1 MITDYNITDL
11 INEECYEN
19 YYRKS
24 RNWDKYYDALAEKA
38 DREYDESEDNCDG

>member
-11 INEECYEN
+11 INDSCYEN

-24 RNWDKYYDALAEKA
+24 KKWNEYYDALAEKEDR
-38 DREYDESEDNCDG
+38 DREDNHDG

>member
-11 INEECYEN
+11 INEECYEF

-24 RNWDKYYDALAEKA
+24 RNLDKYWNALAEKA
-38 DREYDESEDNCDG
+38 DREYEDREDNCDG

>member
-19 YYRKS
+19 YYRKW
-24 RNWDKYYDALAEKA
+24 RNWDEYYNALAEKA
-38 DREYDESEDNCDG
+38 DREREDNCDG

>member
-11 INEECYEN
+11 INEESYEF

-24 RNWDKYYDALAEKA
+24 KNSNEYYDALAEKA
-38 DREYDESEDNCDG
+38 DKEYEMEECRND

>member
-11 INEECYEN
+11 INEESYEF

-24 RNWDKYYDALAEKA
+24 RNLDEYYDALAEKA
-38 DREYDESEDNCDG
+38 DRNREELEND

>member
-19 YYRKS
+19 YYKKS
-24 RNWDKYYDALAEKA
+24 KNWDDYYDALAEKEDR
-38 DREYDESEDNCDG
+38 DREDCCDE

>member
-11 INEECYEN
+11 INEESYEF

-24 RNWDKYYDALAEKA
+24 RNWDKYYDALAEKE
-38 DREYDESEDNCDG
+38 DREYEDREANCNG

>member
-11 INEECYEN
+11 INEESYEF

-24 RNWDKYYDALAEKA
+24 RNLDKYWNALAEKA
-38 DREYDESEDNCDG
+38 DREYEMEECEND

>member
-24 RNWDKYYDALAEKA
+24 RNWDEYYNALAEKE
-38 DREYDESEDNCDG
+38 DTEREDSCDG

>member
-19 YYRKS
+19 YYKKS
-24 RNWDKYYDALAEKA
+24 KNWDDYYDALAEKE
-38 DREYDESEDNCDG
+38 DRDREDNCDE

>member
-19 YYRKS
+19 YYKKS
-24 RNWDKYYDALAEKA
+24 KNWDDYYDALAEKE
-38 DREYDESEDNCDG
+38 DRDREDNCDG

>member
-24 RNWDKYYDALAEKA
+24 RNWDEYYDALAEKE
-38 DREYDESEDNCDG
+38 DREREDCCDE